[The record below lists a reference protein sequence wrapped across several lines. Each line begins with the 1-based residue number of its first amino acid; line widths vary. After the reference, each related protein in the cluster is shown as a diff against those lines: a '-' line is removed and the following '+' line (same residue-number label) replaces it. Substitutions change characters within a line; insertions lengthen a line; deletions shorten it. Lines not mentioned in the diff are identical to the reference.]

1 MFFDMLRRRMKAII
15 IVVVAAFALTLL
27 YVGGGSF
34 FSGRTSVEA
43 VAKVNGRTITA
54 LQLQE
59 AYFNTVMFYLQFGQ
73 NITRVQEEPLRY
85 SVLRSLVDRELIL
98 DAARKERVRVDRS
111 DVDARLNEI
120 KEFWGDQYQ
129 EQLRQAGLTEREL
142 RTQLEDELL
151 IEAMQEL
158 KSRAS
163 ITDEELLRA
172 YEERLERIRVRHI
185 LVAPPALD
193 SEADWNAALLEAEQ
207 LLARLHAGE
216 DFAAL
221 AMEHSDDPGSAFA
234 GGDLG
239 LIGRDEPF
247 VQEFLDAAFSL
258 EVGQVS
264 EPVRTAF
271 GYHLIQVTEKVVEEG
286 LPFEEV
292 KEQLRAELEAAR
304 ARESWE
310 TWLESVRQTATVEI
324 LDAQLR
330 ARHLA
335 NNGLHSQAIAQYRE
349 AIERNPNDPYLH
361 FHLAEALMQ
370 VEAYDEALE
379 EYRLAAE
386 LAVSDPEL
394 WFVLGLGHR
403 ERGEREAAKDA
414 FVKASEYAPTNISL
428 HQILADLFAELGYD
442 DLSEAEAQK
451 AEELT
456 ALYVEQLRMQQEQ
469 LQLQQMLQQQLQESL
484 SSEGSAP
491 AGEGGDGE

>member
-1 MFFDMLRRRMKAII
+1 VFFDMLRRRMKVII
-15 IVVVAAFALTLL
+15 VVVVAAFVLTLL

-34 FSGRTSVEA
+34 FGGRTSVEA

-98 DAARKERVRVDRS
+98 DAARRERVRVDRAQ
-111 DVDARLNEI
+111 VDARLSEI
-120 KEFWGDQYQ
+120 KDFWGDQYQ
-129 EQLRQAGLTEREL
+129 EQLRQAGLTERQL
-142 RTQLEDELL
+142 RTAIEEDLL
-151 IEAMQEL
+151 VEAMQER
-158 KSRAS
+158 KSQANV
-163 ITDEELLRA
+163 TDEELLRA
-172 YEERLERIRVRHI
+172 YEERLERIHVRHI
-185 LVAPPALD
+185 LVAPEEVD
-193 SEADWNAALLEAEQ
+193 SETDWNAALVKAEE
-207 LLARLHAGE
+207 LLSRIHAGE

-221 AMEHSDDPGSAFA
+221 AREYSNDPGSASA

-239 LIGRDEPF
+239 LISRDEPF

-264 EPVRTAF
+264 EPVRTAY

-286 LPFEEV
+286 EPFDEV
-292 KEQLRAELEAAR
+292 KDQLRAELEAAR
-304 ARESWE
+304 GQENWL
-310 TWLESVRQTATVEI
+310 TWLEGVRQTAKVEI

-335 NNGLHSQAIAQYRE
+335 NNGLYSQAIAQYRE
-349 AIERNPNDPYLH
+349 AIALRPNDPYLH
-361 FHLAEALMQ
+361 FHLGEALTQ
-370 VEAYDEALE
+370 VDAYDEAIE

-394 WFVLGLGHR
+394 WFVLGLAYR
-403 ERGEREAAKDA
+403 ERGENEAAKDA
-414 FVKASEYAPTNISL
+414 LLKASEHAPTNISL
-428 HQILADLFAELGYD
+428 HQILADLFSELGYD
-442 DLSEAEAQK
+442 DLSAAEAQK

-456 ALYVEQLRMQQEQ
+456 ALYVEQLRAQQEQ
-469 LQLQQMLQQQLQESL
+469 LQLQQLLQQQLQESL
-484 SSEGSAP
+484 NSEEGAP
-491 AGEGGDGE
+491 GGEGEGGR